1 MGPDYCRGCAALD
14 RDCGLTCPYAAHAPA
29 SVEGAAAW
37 AAGTT
42 CATATMA
49 GLDLD
54 MPAALATA
62 REMGASGWAAAE
74 LLLAMRMGLAAG
86 SAARRTDPAGP

>member
-1 MGPDYCRGCAALD
+1 MC
-14 RDCGLTCPYAAHAPA
+14 
-29 SVEGAAAW
+29 W

-62 REMGASGWAAAE
+62 REMGASGATGAAGWALAE
-74 LLLAMRMGLAAG
+74 LLLALRMGLAAG
-86 SAARRTDPAGP
+86 SAARAAPLGPNHPTDAGGVTHGG

>member
-1 MGPDYCRGCAALD
+1 
-14 RDCGLTCPYAAHAPA
+14 
-29 SVEGAAAW
+29 
-37 AAGTT
+37 
-42 CATATMA
+42 MA

-62 REMGASGWAAAE
+62 REMGATGWATAE

-86 SAARRTDPAGP
+86 STARRGNSTDT